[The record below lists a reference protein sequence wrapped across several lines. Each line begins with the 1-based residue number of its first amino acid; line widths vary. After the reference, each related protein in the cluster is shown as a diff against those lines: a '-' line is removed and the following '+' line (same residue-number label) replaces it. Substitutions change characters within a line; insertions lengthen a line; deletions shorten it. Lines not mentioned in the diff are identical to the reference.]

1 LGDQDKR
8 AEAHDLLAPVY
19 NRFTER
25 FDTIDL
31 KKAKA
36 LLGEAARARTGGE
49 IKRAIPLQCEPS
61 RIVPPV
67 WPASRAIPI
76 YARVVTYRGPP

>member
-1 LGDQDKR
+1 VSLARLLGDRDKR

-19 NRFTER
+19 NWFTER

-36 LLGEAARARTGGE
+36 LPEELA
-49 IKRAIPLQCEPS
+49 
-61 RIVPPV
+61 
-67 WPASRAIPI
+67 
-76 YARVVTYRGPP
+76 